1 MGYAGLAEI
10 NALYSCQCFPWR
22 VAVVFIIVIG
32 IAGISLVCYVP
43 YYHLDSGAR
52 YYDGMVPLWMA
63 ALVMLGITVVM
74 VTRR

>member
-1 MGYAGLAEI
+1 MFSLARCCCI
-10 NALYSCQCFPWR
+10 YNCDRYS
-22 VAVVFIIVIG
+22 G
-32 IAGISLVCYVP
+32 GISLVCYVP

>member
-32 IAGISLVCYVP
+32 IAVVSVWYVMCPIIIWTAVRAIMTAWCP
-43 YYHLDSGAR
+43 YGWLH
-52 YYDGMVPLWMA
+52 W
-63 ALVMLGITVVM
+63 
-74 VTRR
+74 